1 MSSIVEI
8 CSDAHI
14 NFKNRGE
21 EMANLTQDRSIAL
34 YEFIIQHSSD
44 MTDSWLASRD
54 ADGHGVYS
62 KRMGAEVEVRL
73 REQNQ
78 FFIKMIAAVFYE
90 KSVIT
95 EDIDAWA
102 KRVAEDRAGSNTPI
116 HETIQQFK
124 RFRTI
129 FWDKIR
135 EFIEDPLN
143 DINQSDILIWS
154 SLLHSTFDIVI
165 ERFAEEYN
173 YFTSKRIETQQDMI
187 NQLSSP
193 VIPLSD
199 FVGILPLVGEI
210 DTHRAKWIMES
221 TLQQCT
227 DTNITQLFIDLSGVA
242 IIDTMVANEIF
253 QVVNTLKLVGVES
266 IISGIRP
273 EVAQTSVQLGID
285 FSQIPTQSTLKQALK
300 SNKIIIEKISF

>member
-1 MSSIVEI
+1 MV
-8 CSDAHI
+8 
-14 NFKNRGE
+14 
-21 EMANLTQDRSIAL
+21 NLTQDRSIAL

-54 ADGHGVYS
+54 VDGHGIYS
-62 KRMGAEVEVRL
+62 KRMGAEVEKRL

-78 FFIKMIAAVFYE
+78 FFIKMIASIFNE
-90 KSVIT
+90 KNELL
-95 EDIDAWA
+95 EDIDAWT

-124 RFRTI
+124 RFRNI
-129 FWDKIR
+129 FWNKISK
-135 EFIEDPLN
+135 FIEDPLN
-143 DINQSDILIWS
+143 DVNQKDILTWS
-154 SLLHSTFDIVI
+154 NMLHSTFDTVI

-173 YFTSKRIETQQDMI
+173 FFTSRRIEAQQDMI
-187 NQLSSP
+187 YQLSSP

-227 DTNITQLFIDLSGVA
+227 DTNITQLFIDLSGVV

-253 QVVNTLKLVGVES
+253 QLVNTLKLIGVQS

-300 SNKIIIEKISF
+300 NNRIIIEKISL

>member
-1 MSSIVEI
+1 
-8 CSDAHI
+8 
-14 NFKNRGE
+14 
-21 EMANLTQDRSIAL
+21 MANLTQDRSIAL
-34 YEFIIQHSSD
+34 YEFIIQHSTNL
-44 MTDSWLASRD
+44 TDSWLASRD
-54 ADGHGVYS
+54 VGGHGIYS
-62 KRMGAEVEVRL
+62 KRMGAEVEKRL

-78 FFIKMIAAVFYE
+78 FFIKMIASIFNE
-90 KSVIT
+90 KNELL

-124 RFRTI
+124 RFRNI
-129 FWDKIR
+129 FWNKIR
-135 EFIEDPLN
+135 EFIENPLTEVS
-143 DINQSDILIWS
+143 QTEILTWS
-154 SLLHSTFDIVI
+154 SLLHSTFDTVI

-173 YFTSKRIETQQDMI
+173 FFTSRRIEAQQDMI
-187 NQLSSP
+187 YQLSSP

-227 DTNITQLFIDLSGVA
+227 DTNITQLFIDLSGVVM
-242 IIDTMVANEIF
+242 IDTMVANEIF
-253 QVVNTLKLVGVES
+253 QLVNTLKLIGVQS

-300 SNKIIIEKISF
+300 SNRIIIEKISL

>member
-1 MSSIVEI
+1 
-8 CSDAHI
+8 
-14 NFKNRGE
+14 
-21 EMANLTQDRSIAL
+21 MANLTQDRSKAL
-34 YEFIIQHSSD
+34 YEFIILHSSD

-54 ADGHGVYS
+54 ADGHGIYS

-78 FFIKMIAAVFYE
+78 FFIKMIASVFYE
-90 KSVIT
+90 KNEQT

-116 HETIQQFK
+116 HEIIQQFK
-124 RFRTI
+124 RFRKI

-135 EFIEDPLN
+135 EFIDDPLN
-143 DINQSDILIWS
+143 NTNQSDILIWT
-154 SLLHSTFDIVI
+154 SLLHSTFDTVI

-173 YFTSKRIETQQDMI
+173 FFSSRRIQAQQEMI

-199 FVGILPLVGEI
+199 SVGILPLVGEI
-210 DTHRAKWIMES
+210 DTHRAKTIMES

-242 IIDTMVANEIF
+242 IMDTMVANEIF
-253 QVVNTLKLVGVES
+253 QVVNTLKLIGVQS

-300 SNKIIIEKISF
+300 SNKIIIEKISL

>member
-1 MSSIVEI
+1 
-8 CSDAHI
+8 
-14 NFKNRGE
+14 
-21 EMANLTQDRSIAL
+21 MANLTQDRSIAL

-54 ADGHGVYS
+54 VGGHGIYS
-62 KRMGAEVEVRL
+62 KGMGVEVEKRL

-78 FFIKMIAAVFYE
+78 FFIKMIASIFYE
-90 KSVIT
+90 KNELL

-124 RFRTI
+124 RFRNI
-129 FWDKIR
+129 FWNKIR
-135 EFIEDPLN
+135 QFIEDPLN
-143 DINQSDILIWS
+143 DVNQADILTWS
-154 SLLHSTFDIVI
+154 SLLHSTFDTVI

-173 YFTSKRIETQQDMI
+173 FFTLKRLEAQQDMI

-221 TLQQCT
+221 TLQQCI
-227 DTNITQLFIDLSGVA
+227 DNNITQLFIDLSGVVV
-242 IIDTMVANEIF
+242 IDTMVANEIF
-253 QVVNTLKLVGVES
+253 QVVNTLKLLGVQS
-266 IISGIRP
+266 ILSGIRP

-285 FSQIPTQSTLKQALK
+285 FSQIPTQSSLKQALK
-300 SNKIIIEKISF
+300 SNKIIIQKISL